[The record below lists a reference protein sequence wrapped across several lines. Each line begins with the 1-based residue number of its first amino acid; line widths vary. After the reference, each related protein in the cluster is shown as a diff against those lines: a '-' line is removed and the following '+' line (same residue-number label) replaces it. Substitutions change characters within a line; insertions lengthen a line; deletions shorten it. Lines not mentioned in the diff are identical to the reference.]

1 MKVPKLIWSFLA
13 VAIIFCIAAQLTGSQ
28 LRLTLVVL
36 AVSPLF
42 VLALTLTKR
51 YMTNEHM
58 IEDDT
63 I

>member
-1 MKVPKLIWSFLA
+1 MARSKIIWQS
-13 VAIIFCIAAQLTGSQ
+13 VITAIVFCIAAQLTGSQ

-42 VLALTLTKR
+42 VLALTLDKR
-51 YMTNEHM
+51 YMTDEYL

>member
-1 MKVPKLIWSFLA
+1 MAHSKIISHFLII
-13 VAIIFCIAAQLTGSQ
+13 AIVFCIAAQLTGSQ

-42 VLALTLTKR
+42 VFALTLAKR
-51 YMTNEHM
+51 YMTDEHL

>member
-1 MKVPKLIWSFLA
+1 MAHSKIIWQS
-13 VAIIFCIAAQLTGSQ
+13 VITAIVFCIAAQLTGSQ

-42 VLALTLTKR
+42 VLALTLAKR
-51 YMTNEHM
+51 YMTDEHL